1 MNAEAKKNLSV
12 RDLLPCPYFLPST
25 VQSSFCMSTR
35 VLLPSPRPPR
45 KRRGRDSETGTGR
58 KEGTKR
64 ERGGGEGEHHFL
76 FLPPLIFL
84 PPSVRHIFFCEG
96 KRKRERKRRKRKR
109 KSNVGLR
116 GGGGGRDGGGERK
129 PAFLCSFLSPASRPQ
144 TPTFFS
150 SLGEGREGT
159 REA

>member
-1 MNAEAKKNLSV
+1 MRKRKKNLSV
-12 RDLLPCPYFLPST
+12 RDLLPCPCFLPST

-35 VLLPSPRPPR
+35 VLPPSPRPPR

-96 KRKRERKRRKRKR
+96 KRKRERKGRKR

-116 GGGGGRDGGGERK
+116 GGGGGRDRGRRK
-129 PAFLCSFLSPASRPQ
+129 RKKACLLVLLSEPSEQ

-150 SLGEGREGT
+150 SSGEGGKEKERHK
-159 REA
+159 